1 MVFKALDD
9 MASDYLSSMCT
20 ERSFANT
27 LNINND
33 KRQFHIQELK

>member
-20 ERSFANT
+20 ERSTSHVLSTRYVLGT
-27 LNINND
+27 LQTN
-33 KRQFHIQELK
+33 